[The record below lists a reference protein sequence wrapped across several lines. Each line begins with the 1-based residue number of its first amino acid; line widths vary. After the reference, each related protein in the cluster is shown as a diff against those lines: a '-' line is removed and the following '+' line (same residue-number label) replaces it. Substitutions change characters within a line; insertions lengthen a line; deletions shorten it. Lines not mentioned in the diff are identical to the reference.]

1 MSKSGSG
8 SGGGTIKN
16 ILLVLLA
23 VVLGFWGLKLAA
35 WALKTALLVGAVG
48 TVGYLGYRLVSSNL
62 LSDETPDKADTPR
75 LPAPTEP
82 PARNDVLEPEKD
94 IDNELAKLK
103 RRLDEEV

>member
-1 MSKSGSG
+1 MSQSGGG

-62 LSDETPDKADTPR
+62 LSDDSDPEETPR
-75 LPAPTEP
+75 LPAQSKPT
-82 PARNDVLEPEKD
+82 ARNDVLEPQKD
-94 IDNELAKLK
+94 IDQELEELK

>member
-48 TVGYLGYRLVSSNL
+48 TVGYLGYRLVRSNL
-62 LSDETPDKADTPR
+62 LSDETADEPETLR
-75 LPAPTEP
+75 LPAPTK
-82 PARNDVLEPEKD
+82 PAAPNDVLQPEKD
-94 IDNELAKLK
+94 IDHELAELK